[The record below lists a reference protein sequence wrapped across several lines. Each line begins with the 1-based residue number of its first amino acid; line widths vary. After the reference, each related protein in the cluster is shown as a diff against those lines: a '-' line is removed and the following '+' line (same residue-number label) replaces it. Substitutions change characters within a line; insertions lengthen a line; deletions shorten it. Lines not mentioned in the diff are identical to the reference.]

1 MSQNLS
7 SVFHK
12 NEDVIT
18 HLMTFVLG
26 SALFDEFVFLTV
38 CVNVIAKNELFWFW
52 KEQIWFQRQ
61 YGMYRGF

>member
-1 MSQNLS
+1 MSQTLS

-18 HLMTFVLG
+18 HLMTFVLC

-38 CVNVIAKNELFWFW
+38 CVNVIAKNELCRFW
-52 KEQIWFQRQ
+52 KGQI
-61 YGMYRGF
+61 